1 MQYRFIWVGRAAQ
14 DPLLDACDKYVAR
27 LGHYVNTQLVRVRQS
42 DKAGEGRHI
51 LQHVRPTD
59 WLVALDE
66 RGTQHTTMQIVAA
79 LERLRAS
86 AVREV
91 AFVIGGADG
100 LDAAVKARAQQ
111 TWGLSQ
117 LTLPHR
123 LAQVLLCEQLYRAHS
138 IMRNEQYHRV

>member
-14 DPLLDACDKYVAR
+14 DPLMDACDKYVAR
-27 LGHYVNTQLVRVRQS
+27 LGHYVHTQLVKVRQS
-42 DKAGEGRHI
+42 DKAGEGRQI
-51 LQHVRPTD
+51 LQQIKPADVV
-59 WLVALDE
+59 VALDE
-66 RGTQHTTMQIVAA
+66 KGTQHTTMQVVAA
-79 LERLRAS
+79 LERLRSS
-86 AVREV
+86 AIREV

-111 TWGLSQ
+111 VWGLSQ

-138 IMRNEQYHRV
+138 IMRGEQYHRA